1 MNAKDAALKIIL
13 TKRRSG
19 REVFEKLLEKE
30 FSEEE
35 SLEAVEYFKEKGYID
50 DGDYARRYTV
60 DAINLKGFGKK
71 RIALELKRRGVCD
84 EDIDAALQNA
94 EVDIL
99 PLMRKKFTSCESDKD
114 KNKIINHFLRRG
126 FSFSEITD
134 AIKEVFGEN

>member
-19 REVFEKLLEKE
+19 KEVFDKLLEKE

-35 SLEAVEYFKEKGYID
+35 SREAVEYFKEKGYID
-50 DGDYARRYTV
+50 DSDYARRYTA

-71 RIALELKRRGVCD
+71 RIALELKRRGICD
-84 EDIDAALQNA
+84 EDIDAALENA
-94 EVDIL
+94 EFDIL
-99 PLMRKKFTSCESDKD
+99 PLMKKKFATCNGDKE

-126 FSFSEITD
+126 FSFSEILG
-134 AIKEVFGEN
+134 AINEIYGEV